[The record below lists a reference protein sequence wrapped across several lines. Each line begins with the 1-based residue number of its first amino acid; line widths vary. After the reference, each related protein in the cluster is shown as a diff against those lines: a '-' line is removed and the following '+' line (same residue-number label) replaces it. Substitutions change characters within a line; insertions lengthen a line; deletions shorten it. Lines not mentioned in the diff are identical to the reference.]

1 MDGVGRCVRYAV
13 AEVVWVGSVEDV
25 GGVEGSWMDV
35 LVMIGGVLRR
45 LKLTVAKVSPVLI

>member
-45 LKLTVAKVSPVLI
+45 LKLTVAKVLPVLI